1 MSLNSPAATVDPTC
15 FTVSHL
21 DYLYIHPP
29 LQILNPPHP
38 ITTCTS
44 CGFPSSTIGTWLP
57 GSRFPSSRTWRT
69 PPDQVQGLESGEH
82 LSQREREVL
91 RLMAQGASNQAI
103 AEQLVITVGTVK
115 SHINHILMKL
125 EASNRTEAVA
135 RARQLGLLEI

>member
-1 MSLNSPAATVDPTC
+1 M
-15 FTVSHL
+15 
-21 DYLYIHPP
+21 
-29 LQILNPPHP
+29 
-38 ITTCTS
+38 
-44 CGFPSSTIGTWLP
+44 
-57 GSRFPSSRTWRT
+57 
-69 PPDQVQGLESGEH
+69 QGLESGEH

-103 AEQLVITVGTVK
+103 AEQLVITVGAVK